1 MKSMR
6 LLVSTIGL
14 GSALT
19 VALCDTAFGSTST
32 RLSPENLESAI
43 VNAQTTEVDLDQPN
57 TSPLSNPQEP
67 LRIADN
73 TPAVSDLLAET
84 QADSVGQVTSVSQL
98 SDVQPDDW
106 AFQAIQS
113 LVERYGCVAGY
124 PNGTFRPDRAMSRR
138 EAAALVNACLD
149 NLSNRF
155 ATKEDLD
162 ALKALQDEFAAE
174 LATLRGRVDGL
185 EARVATVESQQFSTT
200 TKLQGQVVMAAQ
212 FGDFLSNPGNNIPTP
227 NAAATGIAATDTG
240 TPGIAN
246 VNPGNS
252 RVSAISRVRLSFLT
266 SFNGDDV
273 LDLTLETGNGGS
285 DFFSSAGI
293 AGPSNFF
300 PVPPIVGAGTATTLG
315 DPGVVDY
322 TGSGPGVTLYN
333 LGYTFKPVENL
344 AVTVGPLIY
353 PSAFIDGNSY
363 ANDEAADFSSGFFI
377 NNPLIISEAIDGPGG
392 AGAAFDW
399 NVNGGPVSVRGL
411 FIAADA
417 GIAAG
422 NAVNACADPLNTCEG
437 GLFGD
442 PFQASAEIEYAGEFG
457 EDDQNNFA
465 IRGQFTHAE
474 TYNVNQNIIGANAEL
489 TLGRIGIFGRYGISL
504 DPRLSNGG
512 ATIDLFQNVAGSG
525 ANTNIQTWM
534 AGVGF
539 NDLLIPGSTLAVA
552 AGQPFIVSSND
563 PNYATQTNFE
573 AFYRFPI
580 NDNITLTPTVMLITN
595 PFNVSNG
602 NPNDVI
608 QGLVR
613 ATFSF

>member
-1 MKSMR
+1 MR
-6 LLVSTIGL
+6 YVRLMASVIGLSSALLVAGMASASTV
-14 GSALT
+14 S
-19 VALCDTAFGSTST
+19 SETS
-32 RLSPENLESAI
+32 ENLEAADAPVNSQVSQQQPLI
-43 VNAQTTEVDLDQPN
+43 V
-57 TSPLSNPQEP
+57 
-67 LRIADN
+67 ADN
-73 TPAVSDLLAET
+73 TPAVSDLMTET
-84 QADSVGQVTSVSQL
+84 EADSVGQVTSVSQL

-124 PNGTFRPDRAMSRR
+124 PNGTFRPSRAMSRR

-200 TKLQGQVVMAAQ
+200 TKLQAQVVMAAQ
-212 FGDFLSNPGNNIPTP
+212 FGDFVNNPGDNLPTP
-227 NAAATGIAATDTG
+227 NAAATGVAAVDTG
-240 TPGIAN
+240 APGIAN
-246 VNPGNS
+246 VDPGDS
-252 RVSAISRVRLSFLT
+252 RVSAISRVRMSFLT

-273 LDLTLETGNGGS
+273 LALTLETGNGGS
-285 DFFSSAGI
+285 DFFSSAGV
-293 AGPSNFF
+293 AGPANFF
-300 PVPPIVGAGTATTLG
+300 PVPPVVGAGTATTLG

-377 NNPLIISEAIDGPGG
+377 NNPLIISEAVDGPGG

-417 GIAAG
+417 GIASG
-422 NAVNACADPLNTCEG
+422 TAVNSCADPLNTCEG

-442 PFQASAEIEYAGEFG
+442 PFQASAEIEYTNDFG

-465 IRGQFTHAE
+465 VRAQFTHAE
-474 TYNVNQNIIGANAEL
+474 TYNVTQNIIGANVEL
-489 TLGRIGIFGRYGISL
+489 TLGQFGIFGRYGISI
-504 DPRLSNGG
+504 DPQLAFGG
-512 ATIDLFQNVAGSG
+512 VNNDLFQNVLPAGNNSS
-525 ANTNIQTWM
+525 IQTWM
-534 AGVGF
+534 AGVGV
-539 NDLLIPGSTLAVA
+539 NDLLVTGSMLAVA
-552 AGQPFIVSSND
+552 AGQPFIVSTTD
-563 PNYATQTNFE
+563 PNYSAQTNFE
-573 AFYRFPI
+573 AFYRFPV
-580 NDNITLTPTVMLITN
+580 NENITITPTVMLITN
-595 PFNVSNG
+595 PFNISNG
-602 NPNDVI
+602 NPNDII

>member
-1 MKSMR
+1 MQYFR
-6 LLVSTIGL
+6 LLASAIGL
-14 GSALT
+14 SSALLVTGLASASTLSTETSESATT
-19 VALCDTAFGSTST
+19 VASTPGTA
-32 RLSPENLESAI
+32 
-43 VNAQTTEVDLDQPN
+43 QQP
-57 TSPLSNPQEP
+57 LV
-67 LRIADN
+67 LADN
-73 TPAVSDLLAET
+73 TPAVSDLMAET
-84 QADSVGQVTSVSQL
+84 EADSVGQVTSVSQL

-124 PNGTFRPDRAMSRR
+124 PDGTFRPSRAMSRR

-185 EARVATVESQQFSTT
+185 EARVATVEAQQFSTT
-200 TKLQGQVVMAAQ
+200 TKLQAQVIMAAQ
-212 FGDFLSNPGNNIPTP
+212 FGDFVDNPGDNIPTP
-227 NAAATGIAATDTG
+227 NVAATGIAATDTG

-246 VNPGNS
+246 VDPGDS
-252 RVSAISRVRLSFLT
+252 RVSAISRVRMSFLT

-273 LDLTLETGNGGS
+273 LDLTLETGNGGA
-285 DFFSSAGI
+285 DFFSSAGV

-399 NVNGGPVSVRGL
+399 NVNGGPISVRGL

-422 NAVNACADPLNTCEG
+422 NAANACANALNTCEG

-442 PFQASAEIEYAGEFG
+442 PFQASAEIEYSNDFG

-465 IRGQFTHAE
+465 IRAQFTHAE
-474 TYNVNQNIIGANAEL
+474 TYNVNQNILGANVEL
-489 TLGRIGIFGRYGISL
+489 TLGQFGIFGRYGISI
-504 DPRLSNGG
+504 DPQLTNGG
-512 ATIDLFQNVAGSG
+512 VTNGLFQNVVLPGG
-525 ANTNIQTWM
+525 NTNSSIQTWM
-534 AGVGF
+534 AGVGV
-539 NDLLIPGSTLAVA
+539 NDLLVPGSLLAVA
-552 AGQPFIVSSND
+552 AGQPFIVNSAD
-563 PNYATQTNFE
+563 PNYSTQTNFE
-573 AFYRFPI
+573 AFYRFPV
-580 NDNITLTPTVMLITN
+580 NENITITPTIMLITN
-595 PFNVSNG
+595 PFNISNG
-602 NPNDVI
+602 NPNDIV

>member
-1 MKSMR
+1 MKYSR
-6 LLVSTIGL
+6 LLANSISLTSVLT
-14 GSALT
+14 LT
-19 VALCDTAFGSTST
+19 VCGTAGATPNSS
-32 RLSPENLESAI
+32 SPENLKSGVETQQTVEGSQADVSALT
-43 VNAQTTEVDLDQPN
+43 NL
-57 TSPLSNPQEP
+57 QEP
-67 LRIADN
+67 IILADN
-73 TPAVSDLLAET
+73 TPAVSDLMAET
-84 QADSVGQVTSVSQL
+84 QEDEVGQVTSVSQL

-185 EARVATVESQQFSTT
+185 EARTATLEAQQFSTT

-212 FGDFLSNPGNNIPTP
+212 FGDFVNNADDNIPTP
-227 NAAATGIAATDTG
+227 AGEASADIDNTAID
-240 TPGIAN
+240 
-246 VNPGNS
+246 NS

-285 DFFSSAGI
+285 DFFSDTGI
-293 AGPSNFF
+293 ADPANNPF
-300 PVPPIVGAGTATTLG
+300 PVPAVVGANAGEDGTTLG

-322 TGSGPGVTLYN
+322 TGSGPGVSLYN
-333 LGYTFKPVENL
+333 LGYTFKPAENL

-399 NVNGGPVSVRGL
+399 NANGGPVSVRGL
-411 FIAADA
+411 FIAAN
-417 GIAAG
+417 AASATG
-422 NAVNACADPLNTCEG
+422 ADG

-442 PFQASAEIEYAGEFG
+442 PFQASAELEYANDFG
-457 EDDQNNFA
+457 SEDQNNFA
-465 IRGQFTHAE
+465 IRAQFTHAE
-474 TYNVNQNIIGANAEL
+474 TYEVNQNIIGANAEL
-489 TLGRIGIFGRYGISL
+489 TLGQFGVFGRYGISI
-504 DPRLSNGG
+504 DPQLTDGG
-512 ATIDLFQNVAGSG
+512 VTNDLFQDALPVTDNS
-525 ANTNIQTWM
+525 NIQTWM
-534 AGVGF
+534 AGAGV
-539 NDLLIPGSTLAVA
+539 NDLLVPGSMLAVA
-552 AGQPFIVSSND
+552 VGQPFIVSSDD
-563 PNYATQTNFE
+563 PNYSTQTNFE
-573 AFYRFPI
+573 AFYRFPV
-580 NDNITLTPTVMLITN
+580 NDNITITPTVMLITN

-602 NPNDVI
+602 NPNDII

>member
-1 MKSMR
+1 MQYFRLMASVIGLSSALFVTGMASASTTSSEVSENLDVSGAAVDAPANSQVSQQQP
-6 LLVSTIGL
+6 LLV
-14 GSALT
+14 
-19 VALCDTAFGSTST
+19 
-32 RLSPENLESAI
+32 
-43 VNAQTTEVDLDQPN
+43 
-57 TSPLSNPQEP
+57 
-67 LRIADN
+67 ADN
-73 TPAVSDLLAET
+73 TPAVSDLMAET
-84 QADSVGQVTSVSQL
+84 EADSVGQVTSVSQL

-124 PNGTFRPDRAMSRR
+124 PNGTFRPSRAMSRR

-185 EARVATVESQQFSTT
+185 EARVATVEAQQFSTT
-200 TKLQGQVVMAAQ
+200 TKLQAQVIMAAQ
-212 FGDFLSNPGNNIPTP
+212 FGDFVDNPGDNIPTP
-227 NAAATGIAATDTG
+227 NAAATGVAAVDTG
-240 TPGIAN
+240 VPGIAN
-246 VNPGNS
+246 VDPGDS
-252 RVSAISRVRLSFLT
+252 RVSAISRVRMSFLT

-285 DFFSSAGI
+285 DFFSSAGV
-293 AGPSNFF
+293 AGPANFF
-300 PVPPIVGAGTATTLG
+300 PVPPVVGAGTATTLG

-377 NNPLIISEAIDGPGG
+377 NNPLIISEAVDGPGG

-417 GIAAG
+417 GIASG
-422 NAVNACADPLNTCEG
+422 NAANACTDPLNTCEG

-442 PFQASAEIEYAGEFG
+442 PFQASAEIEYSSDFG

-465 IRGQFTHAE
+465 IRAQFTHAE
-474 TYNVNQNIIGANAEL
+474 TYNVNQNIIGANVEL
-489 TLGRIGIFGRYGISL
+489 TLGQFGIFGRYGISI
-504 DPRLSNGG
+504 DPQLAFGG
-512 ATIDLFQNVAGSG
+512 VNNDLFQNVLPVGNNSS
-525 ANTNIQTWM
+525 IQTWM
-534 AGVGF
+534 AGVGV
-539 NDLLIPGSTLAVA
+539 NDLLVPGSLLAVA
-552 AGQPFIVSSND
+552 AGQPFIVSTTD
-563 PNYATQTNFE
+563 PNYSAQTNFE
-573 AFYRFPI
+573 AFYRFPV
-580 NDNITLTPTVMLITN
+580 NENITITPTVMLITN

-602 NPNDVI
+602 NPNDII